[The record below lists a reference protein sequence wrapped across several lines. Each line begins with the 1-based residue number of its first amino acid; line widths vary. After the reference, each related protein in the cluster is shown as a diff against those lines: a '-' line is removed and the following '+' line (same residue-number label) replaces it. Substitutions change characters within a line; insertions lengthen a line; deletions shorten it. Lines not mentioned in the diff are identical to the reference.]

1 MADKILKARIQLK
14 TATAAE
20 WSASGYVLLKGE
32 IGIES
37 DTRKFKIGT
46 GLEGATWNTLEYA
59 NITDLSN
66 YYSRDE
72 IDGIIQVVNDS
83 ITTLT
88 TKTQEDLDK
97 KLNANL
103 KGVANGVAELDEN
116 QKVKSNQL
124 PDYILGQVLFGGTVR
139 YDDGEGSPIANLSNS
154 AKNKLG
160 TNLLSITLS
169 NDGTDVT
176 GYKAN
181 EGIFYITTQNF
192 NFAGID
198 FVVGDWLISTGL
210 EWTKIDNTD
219 AVITVNGRTG
229 NVVITKEDVGL
240 GNVENVTAYSTS
252 VVDQKFENVNGQIS
266 ENTGA
271 IGNIITNVVPGLE
284 QQIEN
289 SKYTLLAATS
299 SKLGGVKIGFTT
311 NDANRNYAV
320 QLESEKMYVNVPW
333 EAYNNATTSEAGL
346 MSATDKTN
354 LNNLNE
360 TAVVDGDTIIIDCGG
375 ATE

>member
-20 WSASGYVLLKGE
+20 WSTSNYVLLKGE

-46 GLEGATWNTLEYA
+46 GLEEATWNTLEYA

-66 YYSRDE
+66 YYSKDE
-72 IDGIIQVVNDS
+72 IDDIIRVVNDS
-83 ITTLT
+83 VTTLT
-88 TKTQEDLDK
+88 TKTQEALDK

-139 YDDGEGSPIANLSNS
+139 YDDDEGSPIANLSNS

-229 NVVITKEDVGL
+229 NVVVTKEDVGL
-240 GNVENVTAYSTS
+240 GNVENVTAYSTE
-252 VVDQKFENVNGQIS
+252 VVDQKIEDVNAQIT

-271 IGNIITNVVPGLE
+271 IGNIIANVVPDLE

-289 SKYTLLAATS
+289 SKYTLPTATS

-333 EAYNNATTSEAGL
+333 KAYNNATTSEAGL

-360 TAVVDGDTIIIDCGG
+360 NAVVDGDTIIIDCGG